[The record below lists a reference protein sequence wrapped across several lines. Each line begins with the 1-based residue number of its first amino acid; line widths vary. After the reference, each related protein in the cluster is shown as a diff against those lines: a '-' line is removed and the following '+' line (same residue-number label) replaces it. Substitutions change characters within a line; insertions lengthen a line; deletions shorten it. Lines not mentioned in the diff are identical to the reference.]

1 MAKPKNIQELMELS
15 DRCSNEMKWKE
26 GAELLSSYHDTD
38 NPQLLWRIV
47 RDLYRTSKY
56 FSKDAGEAEE
66 LARNGLELAKKALSL
81 DSTSYL
87 CYKVTMHCLI
97 VHIKPIII
105 IVSTVNYAL
114 NGLFCKLVFV

>member
-1 MAKPKNIQELMELS
+1 MAEPENIQELMEQS
-15 DRCSNEMKWKE
+15 DRCSKEKKWKE

-56 FSKDAGEAEE
+56 FSKDAGETEE

-81 DSTSYL
+81 ENIQHSEG
-87 CYKVTMHCLI
+87 
-97 VHIKPIII
+97 
-105 IVSTVNYAL
+105 
-114 NGLFCKLVFV
+114 GLQTLQ